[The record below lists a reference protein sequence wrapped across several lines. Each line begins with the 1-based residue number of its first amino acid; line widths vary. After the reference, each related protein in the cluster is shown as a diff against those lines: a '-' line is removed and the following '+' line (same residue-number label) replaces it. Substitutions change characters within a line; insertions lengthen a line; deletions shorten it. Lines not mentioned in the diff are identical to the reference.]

1 MPELFWKIKIMKV
14 NHLLLIFALLG
25 GPISAMAIGVTTLP
39 PQSGEVALVENN
51 IDGDYFVSTGPG
63 SNPIYIVGPS
73 RISDAMVAAGNSG
86 EFPGVIGTAQ
96 AIVDTSNIFDLWLE
110 GAPVASPFAGPAC
123 VSSGCS
129 TAVTDGK
136 GVYGIVYGR
145 NQAVLLSGL
154 ISDGFYQ
161 YLRQMTI
168 GSHFSMT
175 LNGCRAYSPFY
186 DANRGERCKDD
197 GVNATWEATEVTFT
211 KGAHLRLNNIGYT
224 DEIFINSDGVPTPGD
239 GNTDCRVQI
248 VGGKSGLACK
258 MVSYNLQTNGAN
270 STSFRL
276 YPSLINWTLKY
287 EIAKDDMQFSLN
299 GSSWLPASITT
310 SGGMEK
316 PNDYYTL
323 DDLKSSESI
332 YVFLSNDFF
341 KKMVS
346 IGLSDTS
353 SQELF
358 NFTIVSR
365 TENVGVAA
373 VYNFST
379 SNSLT
384 IKPREFGISITSDD
398 YSESPT
404 REGYIGSD
412 KPSLDFDY
420 LVATTGKTSADE
432 VQIKVTGPS
441 RTING
446 RAYCI
451 FSSQD
456 TQDKVPFPATL
467 SFTTRNG
474 SKKTFDAGCD
484 GRWHDM
490 TDALWA
496 SSAWT
501 DISGEPGVMN
511 TATVKLSILMN
522 EIISMRILGS
532 LSGWYGEVSASGEV
546 HVQATWRDVQ

>member
-1 MPELFWKIKIMKV
+1 MKV
-14 NHLLLIFALLG
+14 NHLLLVFALLG
-25 GPISAMAIGVTTLP
+25 GPLSAMAIGVTPLS
-39 PQSGEVALVENN
+39 PQSGEIVFVENN

-63 SNPIYIVGPS
+63 SNPVYISGPS
-73 RISDAMVAAGNSG
+73 RISDAMVAAGNGSAFRG
-86 EFPGVIGTAQ
+86 IISTNQP
-96 AIVDTSNIFDLWLE
+96 IVDSSYVFDLWLDN
-110 GAPVASPFAGPAC
+110 APVASPFAGPAC
-123 VSSGCS
+123 LSSGCS

-154 ISDGFYQ
+154 ISDDFYQ
-161 YLRQMTI
+161 YFRQMTT

-175 LNGCRAYSPFY
+175 LNGCRAYRPFY
-186 DANRGERCKDD
+186 DASSGERCKDE
-197 GVNATWEATEVTFT
+197 GVGAVWQATELTFT
-211 KGAHLRLNNIGYT
+211 KGAHLRLNKTGYT
-224 DEIFINSDGVPTPGD
+224 DEVFINSDGVPTPGD
-239 GNTDCRVQI
+239 GNTNCRVQI
-248 VGGKSGLACK
+248 VGGRSGLACK

-270 STSFRL
+270 STSLQL
-276 YPSLINWTLKY
+276 YPSLLHWTLKY
-287 EIAKDDMQFSLN
+287 EIASDDMQFSLN

-310 SGGMEK
+310 TSSMDI
-316 PNDYYTL
+316 PTDYYTL
-323 DDLKSSESI
+323 DDMKSSGSI

-341 KKMVS
+341 KKMVA
-346 IGLSDTS
+346 IGLSDIN
-353 SQELF
+353 SQDLF
-358 NFTIVSR
+358 NFTIKSE
-365 TENVGVAA
+365 TSNGSGMMI
-373 VYNFST
+373 YNFST

-404 REGYIGSD
+404 REGYVGSD

-420 LVATTGKTSADE
+420 LVATTGKTAADE

-456 TQDKVPFPATL
+456 TQDKVPFPAIL

-474 SKKTFDAGCD
+474 SKKTVDSGCD

-522 EIISMRILGS
+522 DIISMRILGS

-546 HVQATWRDVQ
+546 HVQAIWRDVQ

>member
-1 MPELFWKIKIMKV
+1 MKV
-14 NHLLLIFALLG
+14 NHLLLVFALLG
-25 GPISAMAIGVTTLP
+25 GPLSAMAIGVTPLS
-39 PQSGEVALVENN
+39 PQSGEIVFVENN

-63 SNPIYIVGPS
+63 SNPVYISGPS
-73 RISDAMVAAGNSG
+73 RISDAMVAAGNGSAFRG
-86 EFPGVIGTAQ
+86 IISTNQP
-96 AIVDTSNIFDLWLE
+96 IVDSSYVFDLWLDN
-110 GAPVASPFAGPAC
+110 APVASPFAGPAC
-123 VSSGCS
+123 LSSGCS

-154 ISDGFYQ
+154 ISDDFYQ
-161 YLRQMTI
+161 YFRQMTT

-175 LNGCRAYSPFY
+175 LNGCRAYRPFY
-186 DANRGERCKDD
+186 DASSGERCKDE
-197 GVNATWEATEVTFT
+197 GVGAVWQATELTFT
-211 KGAHLRLNNIGYT
+211 KGAHLRLNKTGYT
-224 DEIFINSDGVPTPGD
+224 DEVFINSDGVPTPGD
-239 GNTDCRVQI
+239 GNTNCRVQI
-248 VGGKSGLACK
+248 VGGRSGLACK

-270 STSFRL
+270 STSLQL
-276 YPSLINWTLKY
+276 YPSLLHWTLKY
-287 EIAKDDMQFSLN
+287 EIASDDMQFSLN

-310 SGGMEK
+310 TSSMDI
-316 PNDYYTL
+316 PTDYYTL
-323 DDLKSSESI
+323 DDMKSSGSI

-341 KKMVS
+341 KKMVA
-346 IGLSDTS
+346 IGLSDIN
-353 SQELF
+353 SQDLF
-358 NFTIVSR
+358 NFTIKSE
-365 TENVGVAA
+365 TSNGSGMMI
-373 VYNFST
+373 YNFST

-404 REGYIGSD
+404 REGYVGSD

-420 LVATTGKTSADE
+420 LVATTGKTAADE

-456 TQDKVPFPATL
+456 TQDKVPFPAIL

-474 SKKTFDAGCD
+474 SKKTVDSGCD

-546 HVQATWRDVQ
+546 HVQAIWRDVQ

>member
-1 MPELFWKIKIMKV
+1 MKV
-14 NHLLLIFALLG
+14 NHLLLVFALLG
-25 GPISAMAIGVTTLP
+25 GPLSAMAIGVTPLS
-39 PQSGEVALVENN
+39 PQSGEIVFVENN

-63 SNPIYIVGPS
+63 SNPVYISGPS
-73 RISDAMVAAGNSG
+73 RISDAMVAAGNGSAFRG
-86 EFPGVIGTAQ
+86 IISTNQP
-96 AIVDTSNIFDLWLE
+96 IVDSSYVFDLWLDN
-110 GAPVASPFAGPAC
+110 APVASPFAGPAC
-123 VSSGCS
+123 LSSGCS

-154 ISDGFYQ
+154 ISDDFYQ
-161 YLRQMTI
+161 YFRQMTT

-175 LNGCRAYSPFY
+175 LNGCRAYRPFY
-186 DANRGERCKDD
+186 DASSGERCKDE
-197 GVNATWEATEVTFT
+197 GVGAVWQATELTFT
-211 KGAHLRLNNIGYT
+211 KGAHLRLNKTGYT
-224 DEIFINSDGVPTPGD
+224 DEVFINSDGVPTPGD
-239 GNTDCRVQI
+239 GNTNCRVQI
-248 VGGKSGLACK
+248 VGGRSGLACK

-270 STSFRL
+270 STSLQL
-276 YPSLINWTLKY
+276 YPSLLNWTLKY
-287 EIAKDDMQFSLN
+287 EIASDDMQFSLN

-310 SGGMEK
+310 TSSMDI
-316 PNDYYTL
+316 PTDYYTL
-323 DDLKSSESI
+323 DDMKSSGSI

-341 KKMVS
+341 KKMVA
-346 IGLSDTS
+346 IGLSDIN
-353 SQELF
+353 SQDLF
-358 NFTIVSR
+358 NFTIKSE
-365 TENVGVAA
+365 TSNGSGMMI
-373 VYNFST
+373 YNFST

-404 REGYIGSD
+404 REGYVGSD

-420 LVATTGKTSADE
+420 LVATTGKTAADE

-456 TQDKVPFPATL
+456 TQDKVPFPAIL

-474 SKKTFDAGCD
+474 SKKTVDSGCD

-546 HVQATWRDVQ
+546 HVQAIWRDVQ